1 MALSNRLRE
10 RREQLGLKQ
19 SDVALLLGITPG
31 AIGNYENGI
40 STPKADI
47 LFKVFD
53 ALKCDANYLF
63 QDEMKDGV
71 YKNISTPE
79 EFDKIIKKYRA
90 LDDFGREHVDT
101 ILQWES
107 DRVNQLSQAAPAAIV
122 DLHQVASANGRLIE
136 YFRSVS
142 AGTGQV
148 IFDDIYSERITMP
161 DIPEYRR
168 VAYAVKVDGRSMEP
182 LYNDGDIL
190 LIEPTC
196 EISIGEIGIFN
207 VNGLAYV
214 KQLGQDRLISLNKG
228 YHDVPLN
235 EDSVCMGRV
244 VDKLTLE

>member
-1 MALSNRLRE
+1 MYKLIE
-10 RREQLGLKQ
+10 
-19 SDVALLLGITPG
+19 
-31 AIGNYENGI
+31 
-40 STPKADI
+40 
-47 LFKVFD
+47 
-53 ALKCDANYLF
+53 ALKVDANYLF
-63 QDEMKDGV
+63 QDCVNLPKEVNDITLAE
-71 YKNISTPE
+71 Y
-79 EFDKIIKKYRA
+79 DRIKKYRA
-90 LDDFGREHVDT
+90 LDNPGREHVDT

-107 DRVNQLSQAAPAAIV
+107 DRVKQLGQVTPAAIV
-122 DLHQVASANGRLIE
+122 ELHKAASANGRLIE

-148 IFDDIYSERITMP
+148 IFDDVYSERITMP

-196 EISIGEIGIFN
+196 EIAIGEIGIFN

-228 YHDVPLN
+228 YDDIPLT

-244 VDKLTLE
+244 VDKL